1 MKSKLLKI
9 AAAVSAT
16 ALIAGGIYFLFY
28 DDLAQKI
35 SYEKLKP
42 FMPDIT
48 VLSVASTEQINKE
61 NKAELKKQVRELSQ
75 SYDSSIGWIYI
86 PDTNI
91 NYPIMQAEDNEYYL
105 HRSYDGSY
113 LYLGSVFL
121 DWRCN
126 SDFSGDVNMLYGHNM
141 QNGSMFADVVNFINK
156 DYFDSHKYGWLTT
169 EDSVYR
175 IEFFSVSQPQSY
187 SGVYNVQRAGD
198 KWLKKLES
206 YSLIYRNS
214 TVNEDDSMISLST
227 CTNSEGSSRTVL
239 TGKLIEV

>member
-9 AAAVSAT
+9 AAVISAV

-48 VLSVASTEQINKE
+48 VLNISSTEQLNTSDRLKLKE
-61 NKAELKKQVRELSQ
+61 QVQELNQ
-75 SYDSSIGWIYI
+75 SYDDSIGWIYI

-113 LYLGSVFL
+113 LYSGSIYL
-121 DWRCN
+121 DW
-126 SDFSGDVNMLYGHNM
+126 
-141 QNGSMFADVVNFINK
+141 Q
-156 DYFDSHKYGWLTT
+156 
-169 EDSVYR
+169 
-175 IEFFSVSQPQSY
+175 
-187 SGVYNVQRAGD
+187 
-198 KWLKKLES
+198 
-206 YSLIYRNS
+206 
-214 TVNEDDSMISLST
+214 
-227 CTNSEGSSRTVL
+227 
-239 TGKLIEV
+239 

>member
-9 AAAVSAT
+9 AAVISAA
-16 ALIAGGIYFLFY
+16 ALIAGGIYFLFH

-42 FMPDIT
+42 FMPNVT
-48 VLSVASTEQINKE
+48 VLSVESTEQIKT
-61 NKAELKKQVRELSQ
+61 KDKVELKKQVRELNQ
-75 SYDSSIGWIYI
+75 SYDSSIGWICV

-91 NYPIMQAEDNEYYL
+91 NYPIMQWEDNEYYL

-113 LYLGSVFL
+113 LYSGSVFL
-121 DWRCN
+121 DWRCS

-141 QNGSMFADVVNFINK
+141 QNGSMFADVVNFINE
-156 DYFDSHKYGWLTT
+156 DYFDSHRYGWLTT
-169 EDSVYR
+169 KDSVYK

-187 SGVYNVQRAGD
+187 SGVYNVLRSGD
-198 KWLKKLES
+198 KWLRKLKS
-206 YSLIYRNS
+206 CSFIFKNLQIS
-214 TVNEDDSMISLST
+214 EDDSVISLST

-239 TGKLIEV
+239 TGKLVEV

>member
-9 AAAVSAT
+9 AAAVSAA
-16 ALIAGGIYFLFY
+16 ALIAGGIYFLFH

-48 VLSVASTEQINKE
+48 VLNVSPQEQLNTSDRLKLKE
-61 NKAELKKQVRELSQ
+61 QVQELNQ
-75 SYDSSIGWIYI
+75 SYDDSIGWIYI

-91 NYPIMQAEDNEYYL
+91 NYPIMQSEDNEYYL

-113 LYLGSVFL
+113 LYSGSIYL

-141 QNGSMFADVVNFINK
+141 QNGSMFADVTKFIDSN
-156 DYFDSHKYGWLTT
+156 YFDSHDYGWLTT
-169 EDSVYR
+169 ENAVYK
-175 IEFFSVSQPQSY
+175 IDFFSVSQPENYDSFY
-187 SGVYNVQRAGD
+187 DVNADVNS
-198 KWLKKLES
+198 WLDNLRSESFIWRNLEFS
-206 YSLIYRNS
+206 
-214 TVNEDDSMISLST
+214 NEDKFISLST
-227 CTNSEGSSRTVL
+227 CTGSEGSSRTVL
-239 TGKLIEV
+239 TGKLTEI

>member
-9 AAAVSAT
+9 AAAVSAA

-75 SYDSSIGWIYI
+75 SYDSSIGWIFV

-113 LYLGSVFL
+113 LYSGSVFL
-121 DWRCN
+121 DRRCK

-141 QNGSMFADVVNFINK
+141 
-156 DYFDSHKYGWLTT
+156 
-169 EDSVYR
+169 
-175 IEFFSVSQPQSY
+175 
-187 SGVYNVQRAGD
+187 
-198 KWLKKLES
+198 
-206 YSLIYRNS
+206 
-214 TVNEDDSMISLST
+214 
-227 CTNSEGSSRTVL
+227 
-239 TGKLIEV
+239 